1 MGEDAPR
8 CSLRNG
14 SGSHVPVSL
23 GTTEVIETMGKHQQL
38 TPQLPVVVAWPGTDR
53 ACLTTCAWQAQRQ
66 TAVAQPCQHLEGCSK
81 GEA

>member
-23 GTTEVIETMGKHQQL
+23 GTTEVIETMGKHRQL
-38 TPQLPVVVAWPGTDR
+38 TPQLPVVVAWLLTDWVH
-53 ACLTTCAWQAQRQ
+53 LTTCTRQAR
-66 TAVAQPCQHLEGCSK
+66 
-81 GEA
+81 

>member
-14 SGSHVPVSL
+14 SGSHVPVSH

-38 TPQLPVVVAWPGTDR
+38 TPQLHVVVAWPGMDQAR
-53 ACLTTCAWQAQRQ
+53 LATCARQARR
-66 TAVAQPCQHLEGCSK
+66 
-81 GEA
+81 